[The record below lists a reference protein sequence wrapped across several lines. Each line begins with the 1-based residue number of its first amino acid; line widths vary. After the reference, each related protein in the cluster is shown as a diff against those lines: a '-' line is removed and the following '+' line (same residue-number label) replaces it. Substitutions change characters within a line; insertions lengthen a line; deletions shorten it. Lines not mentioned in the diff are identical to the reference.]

1 LLSKALRLQS
11 HLLDDHVVS
20 GIEPIKGGSEGGEG
34 FVKESHSAKDTGA
47 VSSALSSLISVTQRV
62 FNSLQGRFHSMS
74 CIPQSEVML
83 LYVDR
88 QMLLI
93 RVLLAAAINPIN
105 GAPESSQKARGASPC
120 NNSSSSGRSSSGSL
134 SYPSAKLL
142 KDLLL
147 LLDSNIAD
155 AHTHALCTSS
165 SSTFS
170 PISSPSSSDSI
181 SDRLQLMVDTLH
193 CSVPRQLLV
202 LCRRLTSTD
211 FVTTFNTQV
220 PFLQLLFVPFFIV
233 LCYTFSLA
241 LFVLHSVF
249 LYHVI

>member
-1 LLSKALRLQS
+1 M
-11 HLLDDHVVS
+11 
-20 GIEPIKGGSEGGEG
+20 KGGSEAGEG
-34 FVKESHSAKDTGA
+34 LVKEPHSAKDTGA

-62 FNSLQGRFHSMS
+62 FNALQGRFHGLS

-93 RVLLAAAINPIN
+93 RIILAAAINPIN
-105 GAPESSQKARGASPC
+105 GAPESSQKTRGTSPC
-120 NNSSSSGRSSSGSL
+120 NNNSGSSSSGSGRSSSGSL

-155 AHTHALCTSS
+155 AHKHSLCTSS
-165 SSTFS
+165 SPTFS
-170 PISSPSSSDSI
+170 SISSPSSSGSI
-181 SDRLQLMVDTLH
+181 SDRLKVMVDTLH

-220 PFLQLLFVPFFIV
+220 PSLLHFLFYSYFEVSLLY
-233 LCYTFSLA
+233 C
-241 LFVLHSVF
+241 
-249 LYHVI
+249 

>member
-1 LLSKALRLQS
+1 M
-11 HLLDDHVVS
+11 
-20 GIEPIKGGSEGGEG
+20 KGGSEGGEG

-74 CIPQSEVML
+74 CIPQSEVMI

-88 QMLLI
+88 QMLLV
-93 RVLLAAAINPIN
+93 RVLLAAAVNPIN
-105 GAPESSQKARGASPC
+105 GAPESSQKTRGASPC
-120 NNSSSSGRSSSGSL
+120 NNNSSSSGSSSGRSSSGSL

-155 AHTHALCTSS
+155 AHTHSLCTSS

-170 PISSPSSSDSI
+170 SISSPSSSDSI
-181 SDRLQLMVDTLH
+181 SDRLQLMIDTLH

-202 LCRRLTSTD
+202 LCRRLSSTD

-220 PFLQLLFVPFFIV
+220 TSFL
-233 LCYTFSLA
+233 
-241 LFVLHSVF
+241 
-249 LYHVI
+249 

>member
-1 LLSKALRLQS
+1 M
-11 HLLDDHVVS
+11 
-20 GIEPIKGGSEGGEG
+20 KGGSEAGEG

-47 VSSALSSLISVTQRV
+47 ASSALSSLISVTQRV

-93 RVLLAAAINPIN
+93 RVLLAAAINPII
-105 GAPESSQKARGASPC
+105 GAPESSQKARGTSPC
-120 NNSSSSGRSSSGSL
+120 NNSSSNSGSGSGRSSSGSL

-155 AHTHALCTSS
+155 AHTHSLCTSS
-165 SSTFS
+165 SSSTFS
-170 PISSPSSSDSI
+170 SISSPSSSGSI

-220 PFLQLLFVPFFIV
+220 LFLQLLYDPFFIV
-233 LCYTFSLA
+233 LYFFCLLYLFSAAYFCTMLYE
-241 LFVLHSVF
+241 VLHT
-249 LYHVI
+249 LE

>member
-1 LLSKALRLQS
+1 M
-11 HLLDDHVVS
+11 
-20 GIEPIKGGSEGGEG
+20 KGGSKGGEG

-62 FNSLQGRFHSMS
+62 FNSLQGRFHGMS

-83 LYVDR
+83 LYADR

-120 NNSSSSGRSSSGSL
+120 NNNSSSSNGCGRSSSGSL

-155 AHTHALCTSS
+155 ANTHALCTSS
-165 SSTFS
+165 SSSTYS
-170 PISSPSSSDSI
+170 PISFPSSSGSI

-220 PFLQLLFVPFFIV
+220 PFLQLLFDPFFIV
-233 LCYTFSLA
+233 L
-241 LFVLHSVF
+241 
-249 LYHVI
+249 